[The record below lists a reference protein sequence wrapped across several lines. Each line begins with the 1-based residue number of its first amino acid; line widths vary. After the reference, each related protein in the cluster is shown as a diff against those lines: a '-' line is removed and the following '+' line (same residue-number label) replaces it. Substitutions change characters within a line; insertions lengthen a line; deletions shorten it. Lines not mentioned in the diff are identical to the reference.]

1 MDSLVDQVTFIA
13 PSLAVSVVVVALL
26 FMANWALLRRYPEL
40 GNEKKLPRQLAL
52 LALTLIGFVV
62 ITFALPISDTARNQ
76 VITLVGVLL
85 SGIVAFSSTTFVANF
100 MAGIMLRM
108 NQPFR
113 TGDFIRVEDHFGRVS
128 ERGLFDTEIQSE
140 HRALI
145 TLPNLYL
152 VSRPVEVISKSGA
165 IISSTLTLG
174 YDVHYSRIESLLI
187 SAAKATNLKDPFVQ
201 VIELGNDAITYRV
214 SGLLIDVKSMLT
226 TRSLLHRA
234 MLDALHDDAVEIVSP
249 TFVNQRRMDDHIKI
263 VPGAGVR
270 QSVEASSTPE
280 DMIFDKAEKAEQQ
293 EAAQENLKKELQ
305 TLGEA
310 LSAAN
315 GDEKAKI
322 EAHIDQVKQQLDNV
336 SELREK
342 AKKEY

>member
-1 MDSLVDQVTFIA
+1 MDSLIDKVTYLA
-13 PSLAVSVVVVALL
+13 PSLAISVVVIALL
-26 FMANWALLRRYPEL
+26 LTANWALLGRHPEL
-40 GNEKKLPRQLAL
+40 GNEKKLPRQLTL

-62 ITFALPISDTARNQ
+62 ITFALPVSDTARNQ

-108 NQPFR
+108 NRPFK
-113 TGDFIRVEDHFGRVS
+113 TGDFIRVEDYFGRVS

-174 YDVHYSRIESLLI
+174 YDIHYSRIESLLI
-187 SAAKATNLKDPFVQ
+187 LAAKATDLKDPFVQ
-201 VIELGNDAITYRV
+201 VIELGNDAVTYRV
-214 SGLLIDVKSMLT
+214 SGLLVDVKSMLT
-226 TRSLLHRA
+226 TRSQLHRA
-234 MLDALHDDAVEIVSP
+234 MLDALHDGAVEIISP
-249 TFVNQRRMDDHIKI
+249 TFVNQRRLDDHLKI
-263 VPGAGVR
+263 VPGAGIR
-270 QSVEASSTPE
+270 ESVKASTTPE
-280 DMIFDKAEKAEQQ
+280 EIVFDKAEKAEQQ
-293 EAAQENLKKELQ
+293 EAAQDRLKKELQ
-305 TLGEA
+305 VLGDQLNA
-310 LSAAN
+310 SS

-322 EAHIDQVKQQLDNV
+322 ELHIEQIRQQLENV
-336 SELREK
+336 SEQRKK
-342 AKKEY
+342 AKQE